1 MGAEQLQTLGF
12 GSGILFGFPNGGQT
26 GQNLSPV
33 QIGTVQSAKVDIKVE
48 LKTLFGLYKYPVD
61 SATGK
66 STINGSVSFA
76 QLEGTAWNSLM
87 FGSSGSV
94 SSGTAQTG
102 SYREEWTVPVSTYT
116 VTVTNAAH
124 FVQDGGVLYAAN
136 GQILNA
142 ITSGTPAQGEY
153 TVSNGVYVF
162 AAADVGA
169 SMLITYTYSK
179 TTANATDIYEGNIPG
194 TPYQITVPHAANYV
208 STGNVV
214 YGATGAPLEVTS
226 GTPSTG
232 QYEVAA
238 GVYTFAA
245 ADVGESVII
254 NYVYSG
260 AAAGQT
266 FTIVNTAMGT
276 GPIVGLYLYLPYE
289 SPSFAEL
296 NRGLYFPNVR
306 FGNLSLATKLDDYTM
321 EDTSFEAYSNPVTG
335 IVMQQY
341 LPW

>member
-1 MGAEQLQTLGF
+1 MSAEQLQTLGF

-26 GQNLSPV
+26 GQNLTPV
-33 QIGTVQSAKVDIKVE
+33 QIGTLQNCKVDIKAE
-48 LKTLFGLYKYPVD
+48 LKALFGLYSFPVD
-61 SATGK
+61 SAVGK
-66 STINGSVSFA
+66 RTINGSASFA
-76 QLEGTAWNSLM
+76 QFEGTAWNSLM

-94 SSGTAQTG
+94 STGAAQVG
-102 SYREEWTVPVSTYT
+102 SYREAWTVPVSTYT
-116 VTVTNAAH
+116 VTVTNSAH
-124 FVQDGGVLYAAN
+124 FVQDGGVLYAST
-136 GQILNA
+136 GQIMNA
-142 ITSGTPAQGEY
+142 ITSGTPAQGQY
-153 TVSNGVYVF
+153 IVSAGVYVF

-169 SMLITYTYSK
+169 SVVITYTYSE
-179 TTANATDIYEGNIPG
+179 TTANAPETYEGNIPA

-214 YGATGAPLEVTS
+214 YGATGAPLTVTS
-226 GTPSTG
+226 GTPSSG
-232 QYEVAA
+232 QYKVAA

-245 ADVGESVII
+245 ADTGLSVII

-260 AAAGQT
+260 AAANQT
-266 FTIVNTAMGT
+266 FTITNTAMGS
-276 GPIVGLYLYLPYE
+276 GPIIGLYLYLPYE
-289 SPSFAEL
+289 SPSFAQL
-296 NRGLYFPNVR
+296 DRGLYFPNVR